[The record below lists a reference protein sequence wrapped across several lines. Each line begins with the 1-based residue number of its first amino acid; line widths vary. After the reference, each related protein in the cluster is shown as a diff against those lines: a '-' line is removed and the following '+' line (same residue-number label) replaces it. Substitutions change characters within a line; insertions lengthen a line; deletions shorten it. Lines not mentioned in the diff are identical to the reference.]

1 LLQSPPAENRKIRR
15 RRVLLG
21 GAGELYTI
29 FKLDDGDAAAA
40 YTMRPEE
47 RSMVPPHWNLYI
59 SVDSADDTAMRASE
73 FGGKIIAAPFDVM
86 RFGRMVVIQDPTG
99 AVFSGNPEA
108 IPARR

>member
-1 LLQSPPAENRKIRR
+1 
-15 RRVLLG
+15 
-21 GAGELYTI
+21 
-29 FKLDDGDAAAA
+29 
-40 YTMRPEE
+40 
-47 RSMVPPHWNLYI
+47 
-59 SVDSADDTAMRASE
+59 MRASE